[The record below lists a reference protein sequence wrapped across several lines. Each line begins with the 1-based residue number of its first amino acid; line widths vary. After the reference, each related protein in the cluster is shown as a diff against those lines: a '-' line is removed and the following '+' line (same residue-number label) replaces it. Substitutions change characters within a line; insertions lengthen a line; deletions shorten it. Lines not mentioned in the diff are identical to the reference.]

1 MTSLNKLEMNNKME
15 RFNELL
21 EKRRHLT
28 ATMFEEEELIKISKT
43 LTKEQLQDVEE
54 TLLTYSNSDRL
65 DSLSSKLDE
74 LLAKL

>member
-1 MTSLNKLEMNNKME
+1 ME

-21 EKRRHLT
+21 EKRRNLT
-28 ATMFEEEELIKISKT
+28 ATIFEEEELIEISKT
-43 LTKEQLQDVEE
+43 LTKEQLKDVDE

-65 DSLSSKLDE
+65 DSLNTKLDE